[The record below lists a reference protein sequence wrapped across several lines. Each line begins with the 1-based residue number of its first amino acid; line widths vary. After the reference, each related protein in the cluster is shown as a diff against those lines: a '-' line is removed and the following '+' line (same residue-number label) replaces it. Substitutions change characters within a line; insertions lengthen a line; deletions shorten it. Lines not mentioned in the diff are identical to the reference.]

1 MRMSARVLEIDGQ
14 FLYIPGCMI
23 ISFDDSATHT
33 TEVKIVRT
41 NQGVN
46 LGKLRDVHEVYKEV
60 VHDLIGVEEAV
71 QRLDEIN
78 NRKDQYHPW
87 VRVIVYGFASAC
99 VGPFAFGARP
109 IDLPIAFLLGCLLG
123 IMQLII
129 APRSELYSNI
139 FEISAA
145 VLTSFLARAFG
156 SISGGSVFCFSA
168 LAQSSIALILPGYT
182 VLCGSLELQSRNI
195 VAGSVRMV
203 YAIIYSLFLGFGI
216 TIGTS
221 FYGGIDKNAASR
233 TTCETSMPFWFELI
247 FVPPFTLCL
256 IIINQGK
263 WKQMPIMLGIAFV
276 GYIVNHF
283 SALRFA
289 SNAQVANTL
298 GALAIGVLGNLYSRL
313 RHGLAAAALLPAIF
327 VQVPSGLA
335 AGGSLV
341 SGVTSANQITNQTGS
356 ANGTT
361 TIGNPASVA
370 QGVDVN
376 SMVFNVAYSMIQVAI
391 GITVGLFLSALIVY
405 PFGKR
410 RSGLFSFDFLV

>member
-1 MRMSARVLEIDGQ
+1 MSARVLEIDGQ

-410 RSGLFSFDFLV
+410 RSGLFSF